1 MNPSLPNVLTD
12 LADERRKLRSLV
24 IGLAEETWARRSSA
38 DRTIRDQIAHLAYYD
53 DVAVVA
59 IADPDEFA
67 EIEQSARAEPGAFE
81 RAHLRSV
88 PASGQATLIAWNR
101 AVAAF
106 DLVVGC
112 VPATGRIPW
121 FGSEVSVL
129 DMVTDR
135 LADTRACAQDVAD
148 ALEKPLIRRGHGED
162 HVLVEG
168 DAAAF
173 AWLGM
178 GQACAGAPRTES
190 ARPAREG
197 GRR

>member
-1 MNPSLPNVLTD
+1 MNPSLPNLLTD
-12 LADERRKLRSLV
+12 LAEERRKLRSLV

-38 DRTIRDQIAHLAYYD
+38 DRTIRDQVTHLAYYD

-67 EIEQSARAEPGAFE
+67 EIEQNASADPAAFE

-88 PASGQATLIAWNR
+88 PASGQATVNAWNR
-101 AVAAF
+101 AAAAF

-112 VPATGRIPW
+112 VPAPARIPW
-121 FGSEVSVL
+121 FGREVTVL

-135 LADTRACAQDVAD
+135 LADTRACGQDVVHT
-148 ALEKPLIRRGHGED
+148 LRTRLIRGGHVED
-162 HVLVEG
+162 TAL
-168 DAAAF
+168 D
-173 AWLGM
+173 WLEV
-178 GQACAGAPRTES
+178 GQAGTGALKMKSAWPAGR
-190 ARPAREG
+190 G